1 MLGLQEGEENRE
13 LPGSWPGSLASQ
25 TGGGG
30 VGESLIKPPEDQ
42 LNSGEAQ
49 GTDLRSPLQNPT
61 QAGVGGSPSGE
72 VAA

>member
-1 MLGLQEGEENRE
+1 MQEGEESRE

-42 LNSGEAQ
+42 LNSEEAQ
-49 GTDLRSPLQNPT
+49 GANLRRPLQNPT
-61 QAGVGGSPSGE
+61 WAGMGGSPSGE